1 MKPTR
6 VFAVLAVV
14 SLLAGA
20 CVTRGFFPLFDDDS
34 RIIDDRLVGRWQA
47 LEEGK
52 PSKTR
57 LAMERRVDDGKAFY
71 LATLSEK
78 GTTKSA
84 VFRMV
89 PLMLGDVEFVDVA
102 LEPVFKGKEARENW
116 EWMVPVHHYGKLE
129 FKDGHLT
136 VWLLKEDGL
145 PAGTPMLSQT
155 FTTETSPKSVATT
168 VDVVT
173 ANTRELQ
180 ALVQKAPADAF
191 TAIYDLVPDGPSK
204 APKLTEAVIMTPFQA
219 PAPASCGC
227 FAGTGAEPFS
237 DEQRFYQEQETTD
250 RKVLELHTATGTVT
264 LKGAIPKDSSV
275 VSKRDH
281 LKKGD
286 VLTEAFT
293 GPAGL
298 TVSATWTCTEVTKAT
313 ADDSAARNMR
323 FDVTFKVTSK
333 KVQQTLTGR
342 GYCGC

>member
-47 LEEGK
+47 LDEGK

-57 LAMERRVDDGKAFY
+57 LAMERRVVDGKAFY

-102 LEPVFKGKEARENW
+102 LEPIFKGKEARDTR
-116 EWMVPVHHYGKLE
+116 EWLVPVHHYGKLE

-145 PAGTPMLSQT
+145 PGTPMLSQT
-155 FTTETSPKSVATT
+155 FTTEASPKSVTTT

-191 TAIYDLVPDGPSK
+191 TAIYDLVPEVSSK
-204 APKLTEAVIMTPFQA
+204 APKRTDAVMMTPFQA

-227 FAGTGAEPFS
+227 FAGTGAEPVS
-237 DEQRFYQEQETTD
+237 DGQRFYQELETAD

-264 LKGAIPKDSSV
+264 LQRALPKDV
-275 VSKRDH
+275 GDVSKRDH

-286 VLTEAFT
+286 VLTETFT

-298 TVSATWTCTEVTKAT
+298 KASATWTCTEVNKAP
-313 ADDSAARNMR
+313 ADDSAARNVR
-323 FDVTFKVTSK
+323 FEVTFTVTSK
-333 KVQQTLTGR
+333 KLQQTLVGQ

>member
-34 RIIDDRLVGRWQA
+34 RIIDDRLVGRWLA
-47 LEEGK
+47 LDEGK

-78 GTTKSA
+78 GTTNVA

-89 PLMLGDVEFVDVA
+89 PLMLGGVEFVDVA
-102 LEPVFKGKEARENW
+102 LEPIFKGREARENW

-129 FKDGHLT
+129 FKDGHLV
-136 VWLLKEDGL
+136 VWLLKEKGL
-145 PAGTPMLSQT
+145 PAGTPKLSQT
-155 FTTETSPKSVATT
+155 FTTETSPKSVTTT

-191 TAIYDLVPDGPSK
+191 TAIYDLVPEVSSK
-204 APKLTEAVIMTPFQA
+204 APKRTDAVMMTPFQA

-227 FAGTGAEPFS
+227 FAGTGAEPVS
-237 DEQRFYQEQETTD
+237 DGQRFYQELETAD

-264 LKGAIPKDSSV
+264 LQRALPKDV
-275 VSKRDH
+275 GDVSKRDH
-281 LKKGD
+281 MKKGD
-286 VLTEAFT
+286 VLKETFT

-298 TVSATWTCTEVTKAT
+298 QVTATWTCTEVNKAP
-313 ADDSAARNMR
+313 AADSAARAVR
-323 FDVTFKVTSK
+323 FDVRFTATSK
-333 KVQQTLTGR
+333 KLQQTLVGQ